1 MPGKINKVDRSN
13 AEVMAD
19 LVADSQTPDQLRVR
33 IIEKLLDQREGQDFF
48 KTMYEEGLSFGECP
62 TCKHQNHW
70 AIPEDVLNQMGW
82 VSYEKDDRV
91 ISERVEEKD
100 CNQFAEACKKKK
112 VVV

>member
-1 MPGKINKVDRSN
+1 MIQKGDGTFAKRIKDGKCPNCKTGFSFVHSH
-13 AEVMAD
+13 
-19 LVADSQTPDQLRVR
+19 DQG
-33 IIEKLLDQREGQDFF
+33 D
-48 KTMYEEGLSFGECP
+48 YWECP

-70 AIPEDVLNQMGW
+70 AVPEDVLNQMGW
-82 VSYEKDDRV
+82 VTHENDDRV